1 MSSDWIRWL
10 LDIDVIPK
18 NAEGLRVA
26 WEHPWPGWVWTW
38 LLLAAAALAGWSYA
52 RLAGRR
58 GARVVLAAARFLI
71 IALVLVLISGPMLEL
86 PRETVERDWVLM
98 LVDRSAS
105 MTIADVDAGPRR
117 ITREQQLRSLLD
129 EHAVVWRDL
138 AESRQVVWLGFH
150 DGAFNLPVAP
160 VLPPEAE
167 PISPVQLDEPT
178 GQRTRLGSAL
188 EQAMQRAAAR
198 AVSGVVLF
206 TDGRTTDAPDRS
218 VLRRFRT
225 QAVPIFTVPL
235 GSDEPLGDLAIRHVE
250 APRRAFVRDQVPVV
264 VELDQLG
271 SATQGVA
278 ALIKLI
284 DDSTGEELDRVEL
297 PAGDDRD
304 QVTLTAKPTLAGEA
318 TWRVV
323 IETVK
328 PDLIPDN
335 NVATFVIELIDRPLR
350 VLYVEGYP
358 RWEYRYLKELLIRE
372 KSIESSVMLISA
384 DRDFAQE
391 GNQPITRLPRSP
403 EEFAQFDVIVI
414 GDVPGSFFS
423 PDQLEMMRDHVAQ
436 RGAGL
441 LWIGGPRYT
450 PSTYSGTVLADLLPM
465 RGSLALPPIGVP
477 VNMVPT
483 PLADRLGVLRLSSE
497 PQQSWPRDLVDPN
510 FGWSKLHYAQ
520 RIEPGRLKPTAE
532 VLTTTARLFQG
543 TPLPLVMHLRYG
555 AGQSIYIAT
564 DEIWRWRYGRGEL
577 YPERFWV
584 QLIRMLGRESL
595 TTSDSPVRLEVTPR
609 RLTTEQAMRIDLE
622 LLDARLVDES
632 RVTVTVQLE
641 TEDGQPVAEIELR
654 RVDDD
659 RQRYAASHLPGIT
672 GRLRVRVNDATL
684 PGLDDRVPVEVY
696 APDDE
701 LRRPETD
708 HRLLA
713 SLAAET
719 GGRVLLPEQISEL
732 PGLLPN
738 RAVTSI
744 NPLNEGIWDSPLAFG
759 LILLVLA
766 GEWIGRKMLRL
777 A

>member
-1 MSSDWIRWL
+1 
-10 LDIDVIPK
+10 
-18 NAEGLRVA
+18 
-26 WEHPWPGWVWTW
+26 
-38 LLLAAAALAGWSYA
+38 
-52 RLAGRR
+52 
-58 GARVVLAAARFLI
+58 
-71 IALVLVLISGPMLEL
+71 
-86 PRETVERDWVLM
+86 
-98 LVDRSAS
+98 
-105 MTIADVDAGPRR
+105 
-117 ITREQQLRSLLD
+117 LLD
-129 EHAVVWRDL
+129 EHAAVWKDL
-138 AESRQVVWLGFH
+138 AQSRQVVWLGFH
-150 DGAFNLPVAP
+150 DGAFNLTAAP
-160 VLPPEAE
+160 VLSPEAK

-225 QAVPIFTVPL
+225 HAVPIFTVPL

-304 QVTLTAKPTLAGEA
+304 EVTLTAKPTLAGEA

-323 IETVK
+323 LETVK

-358 RWEYRYLKELLIRE
+358 RWEYRYLKDLLIRE

-403 EEFAQFDVIVI
+403 EEFAQFDLIVI

-465 RGSLALPPIGVP
+465 RGSLALPPIGEAVAARRKPAMSVP
-477 VNMVPT
+477 
-483 PLADRLGVLRLSSE
+483 
-497 PQQSWPRDLVDPN
+497 
-510 FGWSKLHYAQ
+510 
-520 RIEPGRLKPTAE
+520 
-532 VLTTTARLFQG
+532 
-543 TPLPLVMHLRYG
+543 
-555 AGQSIYIAT
+555 
-564 DEIWRWRYGRGEL
+564 
-577 YPERFWV
+577 
-584 QLIRMLGRESL
+584 
-595 TTSDSPVRLEVTPR
+595 
-609 RLTTEQAMRIDLE
+609 
-622 LLDARLVDES
+622 
-632 RVTVTVQLE
+632 
-641 TEDGQPVAEIELR
+641 
-654 RVDDD
+654 
-659 RQRYAASHLPGIT
+659 
-672 GRLRVRVNDATL
+672 
-684 PGLDDRVPVEVY
+684 
-696 APDDE
+696 
-701 LRRPETD
+701 
-708 HRLLA
+708 
-713 SLAAET
+713 
-719 GGRVLLPEQISEL
+719 
-732 PGLLPN
+732 
-738 RAVTSI
+738 
-744 NPLNEGIWDSPLAFG
+744 
-759 LILLVLA
+759 
-766 GEWIGRKMLRL
+766 
-777 A
+777 

>member
-1 MSSDWIRWL
+1 MSSDWLRWL
-10 LDIDVIPK
+10 LDVDVIPK
-18 NAEGLRVA
+18 NAEGLRMA
-26 WEHPWPGWVWTW
+26 WEHPWPGWMWAW

-58 GARVVLAAARFLI
+58 SARVILGSARFLI
-71 IALVLVLISGPMLEL
+71 IALLLVLVSGPMLQL

-105 MTIADVDAGPRR
+105 MSIADVEAAQGR
-117 ITREQQLRSLLD
+117 ITREQQLQSLLD
-129 EHAVVWRDL
+129 EHAEVWKELSDT
-138 AESRQVVWLGFH
+138 RQVVWLGFH
-150 DGAFNLPVAP
+150 DGAFNLSEASPQS
-160 VLPPEAE
+160 PESE
-167 PISPVQLDEPT
+167 PASPVQLDEPT

-206 TDGRTTDAPDRS
+206 SDGRTTDVPDRS
-218 VLRRFRT
+218 VLRRFLSD
-225 QAVPIFTVPL
+225 AVPIFTVPL
-235 GSDEPLGDLAIRHVE
+235 GSDEPLGDLAIRHVD

-264 VELDQLG
+264 VQLDQFG
-271 SATQGVA
+271 SATQSVA
-278 ALIKLI
+278 AQILLI
-284 DDSTGEELDRVEL
+284 DDSTGEELDRIEL
-297 PAGDDRD
+297 AAGDDRD
-304 QVTLTAKPTLAGEA
+304 KVTLMAKPALAGEV

-323 IETVK
+323 VETAEA
-328 PDLIPDN
+328 DLVPDN
-335 NVATFVIELIDRPLR
+335 NLATFVIELIDRPLR

-358 RWEYRYLKELLIRE
+358 RWEYRYLKDLLIRE

-403 EEFAQFDVIVI
+403 EEFAQFDLIVI

-423 PDQLEMMRDHVAQ
+423 PEQLEMMRNHVAQ

-465 RGSLALPPIGVP
+465 RGSLALPAIGVP

-483 PLADRLGVLRLSSE
+483 PLAERLGVLRLSSDPE
-497 PQQSWPRDLVDPN
+497 MSWPRDLSDPA
-510 FGWSKLHYAQ
+510 FGWSRLHYAQ

-543 TPLPLVMHLRYG
+543 TLLPLVMHLRYG

-595 TTSDSPVRLEVTPR
+595 VTSDSPVRLEVTPR
-609 RLTTEQAMRIDLE
+609 RVTTEQVMRIDLE
-622 LLDARLVDES
+622 LLDARLAQES
-632 RVTVTVQLE
+632 RATVAVQLE
-641 TEDGQPVAEIELR
+641 TEDGRVVAQIELR
-654 RVDDD
+654 RIDDQ
-659 RQRYAASHLPGIT
+659 RQRYAASYLADVT
-672 GRLRVRVNDATL
+672 GSLRVRVNDPTL

-719 GGRVLLPEQISEL
+719 GGAVLTPQQITEL
-732 PGLLPN
+732 PSLLPN

-744 NPLNEGIWDSPLAFG
+744 NPLNEGIWDSPLAFA
-759 LILLVLA
+759 LILLALT
-766 GEWIGRKMLRL
+766 GEWIGRKLLRL